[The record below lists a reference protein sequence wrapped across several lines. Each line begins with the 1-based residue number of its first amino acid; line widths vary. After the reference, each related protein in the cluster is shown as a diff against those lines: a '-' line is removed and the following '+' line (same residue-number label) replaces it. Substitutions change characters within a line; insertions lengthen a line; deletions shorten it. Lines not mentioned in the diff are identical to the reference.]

1 MGIISDGSIALE
13 SSEPL
18 PESSS
23 SSAFGCS
30 SDSVLAATLTAR
42 RVAEEADDGGIRI
55 GVMFFDSGV
64 QEFDEDSSW
73 SMAHDTRLYLRAVFV
88 FLKEEGEGT
97 RLDFCCLCSS
107 SAAFRG
113 YFTTAFSSLTWFAL
127 VC

>member
-30 SDSVLAATLTAR
+30 WDSALAATLTAR
-42 RVAEEADDGGIRI
+42 RVAEEAEDGAIRI
-55 GVMFFDSGV
+55 GVMFFWSEV
-64 QEFDEDSSW
+64 EEFDEDSSW
-73 SMAHDTRLYLRAVFV
+73 SMAHDTCLNLRAVFI
-88 FLKEEGEGT
+88 FLKEEGERT

-107 SAAFRG
+107 SAAFRE
-113 YFTTAFSSLTWFAL
+113 YFTSGFFMLTWFAL